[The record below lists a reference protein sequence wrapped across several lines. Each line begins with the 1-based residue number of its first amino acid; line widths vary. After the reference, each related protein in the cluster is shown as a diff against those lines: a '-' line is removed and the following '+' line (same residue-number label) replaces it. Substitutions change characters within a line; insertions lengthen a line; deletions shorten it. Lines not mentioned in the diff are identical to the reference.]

1 MSHSRKSRRVF
12 NYESRHQ
19 PVLSRMAF
27 AKRLAVSFLM
37 AMAIVVV
44 SLAIGM
50 MGYHHFEPLTWID
63 AFVNASMILSGM
75 GPVSQLQT
83 EGGKIFAGIYALYSG
98 FTLLVAAG
106 LLVAPAIHRILHKF
120 HIEND

>member
-1 MSHSRKSRRVF
+1 
-12 NYESRHQ
+12 
-19 PVLSRMAF
+19 MAF